1 MMREGLVSVIVTC
14 YNQEH
19 CIVRT
24 LENVAQ
30 QTYSDFECIVVDD
43 ESTDNSNQIVK
54 AFIKNDSRF
63 KIIRQTNKGLAGSRN
78 TGFRHAQGEYIQ
90 FLDGD
95 DTLHPDKF
103 RIQIEAFSKNK
114 KAMIC
119 LCNYCFFIESTKSYK
134 YHKFE
139 KLEPQP
145 LEQLIYKWNAGVS
158 FTQHAPLYKRA
169 IWAEDEVPYQEDYH
183 YWCEDW
189 VFNVLLAMRGHEY
202 IILDEVLCNYHMH
215 DENYTADKK
224 ALITSAIHA
233 AMYLHPKL
241 PMKYQTDFIERTV
254 DNLLKMYKESE
265 KIKILRASGNWRLGN
280 ALTSPL
286 VEIIKYGRKKV

>member
-1 MMREGLVSVIVTC
+1 MIKGLVSVIVTC

-19 CIVRT
+19 CIIRT

-30 QTYSDFECIVVDD
+30 QTYSIWECIVVDD

-54 AFIKNDSRF
+54 EFIKNDPRF

-95 DTLHPDKF
+95 DTLHPEKF
-103 RIQIEAFSKNK
+103 ILQLDAFSKNE
-114 KAMIC
+114 KAMVC
-119 LCNYCFFIESTKSYK
+119 LSKYRFFVESTKRYK
-134 YHKFE
+134 YHEFE

-145 LEQLIYKWNAGVS
+145 LEQLLYKWNAGVS
-158 FTQHAPLYKRA
+158 YTQHAPLYKRA
-169 IWAEDEVPYQEDYH
+169 IWDKEEVPYQEDYQ

-189 VFNVLLAMRGHEY
+189 VFNVLLALRGHEY
-202 IILDEVLCNYHMH
+202 IMLDEVLCNYHMH
-215 DENYTADKK
+215 DENYTSDKK
-224 ALITSAIHA
+224 ALITDAIHA

-241 PMKYQTDFIERTV
+241 PEQYQSDFIERTV
-254 DNLLKMYKESE
+254 DNLLTMYQESE
-265 KIKILRASGNWRLGN
+265 KIKILRASGNWRIGN
-280 ALTSPL
+280 LITGPFFW
-286 VEIIKYGRKKV
+286 IKKKLM